1 MTKPQDSLT
10 HTPSLLKRLYLR
22 FRYSFVGRF
31 LHCAFVRKRLF
42 FTWTAIGFAWFAW
55 AIWADM
61 QLPIPPLEQLDHHT
75 GVVMD
80 YGKFT
85 RYPCKGTLLI
95 RGDDGEERWWRGCY
109 YWDKEKF
116 RKLIG
121 KHVRFF
127 TRKSIDPLPLLP
139 VVFHYDEVFHIVT
152 DDGKVIL
159 DYKKTRPNM
168 LSASRSDSLIIKY
181 CLIIAAILG
190 TWIILWCLMD
200 LLKEDLN
207 KSPATPVKEENDNG
221 EC

>member
-1 MTKPQDSLT
+1 M
-10 HTPSLLKRLYLR
+10 
-22 FRYSFVGRF
+22 
-31 LHCAFVRKRLF
+31 
-42 FTWTAIGFAWFAW
+42 
-55 AIWADM
+55 
-61 QLPIPPLEQLDHHT
+61 
-75 GVVMD
+75 
-80 YGKFT
+80 
-85 RYPCKGTLLI
+85 
-95 RGDDGEERWWRGCY
+95 
-109 YWDKEKF
+109 
-116 RKLIG
+116 
-121 KHVRFF
+121 RFF